1 METIIAQSTP
11 NGFSGL
17 AILRISGPNCKKI
30 LRTFCKKQNFSP
42 RTISLNYFYDA
53 KSEILDQVM
62 IVFYKSPKSFTGE
75 DMLEIF
81 PHGSPIILEKIL
93 AELLNL
99 EKNRIA
105 MPGEFSK
112 RAILNRKLSL
122 IDAENLNNL
131 IHAETEFERR
141 LIAWQSFG
149 GLNNKLTNWKEKLI
163 EIIALC
169 DATIEFDTEDDTIA
183 NVDVQKNIF
192 ELKAVVEATISRSK
206 LAKKIIEG
214 QKIVICGP
222 PNVGK
227 STIFNLIN
235 QEERSIVSGHTGT
248 TRDIISTPIML
259 KNKKLCIFDTAGIR
273 ESTNE
278 IEQIGIKKAKELI
291 DSVQNI
297 ILVLSSDVVKN
308 EYIKQVREFL
318 NQLKGKKILVLFN
331 KMDLDVK
338 VKETLQ
344 EHLPELKKLP
354 SITTCCAQEGQ
365 NNKMYEIIV
374 KFISNCFLKKPEE
387 DISSDAFVEKR
398 HFEHLKKIKNHLIL
412 ASSRGIGVEIA
423 AEELRLALLE
433 LESLTGNVENERKF
447 DYIFKSFCIGK

>member
-1 METIIAQSTP
+1 MDTIIAQSTP
-11 NGFSGL
+11 YGISGL
-17 AILRISGPNCKKI
+17 AILRVSGPNCKKI
-30 LRTFCKKQNFSP
+30 LRKFCKKQKLSP
-42 RTISLNYFYDA
+42 RRMSLNYFYDTN
-53 KSEILDQVM
+53 SEILDQVM
-62 IVFYKSPKSFTGE
+62 IVFYKSPRSFTGE

-93 AELLNL
+93 HALLNL

-105 MPGEFSK
+105 KPGEFSK
-112 RAILNRKLSL
+112 RAILNKKLTL

-149 GLNNKLTNWKEKLI
+149 GLKNKLTYWKEKLI

-169 DATIEFDTEDDTIA
+169 EATIEFDAEDEKIA
-183 NVDVQKNIF
+183 NIDVQKKVSEFQAI
-192 ELKAVVEATISRSK
+192 VEETLSK
-206 LAKKIIEG
+206 SNQAKKIIEG
-214 QKIVICGP
+214 QKVVICGP

-227 STIFNLIN
+227 SSIFNLIN
-235 QEERSIVSGHTGT
+235 QEDRSIVSNHSGT
-248 TRDIISTPIML
+248 TRDIISIPIML
-259 KNKKLCIFDTAGIR
+259 KNKKLCIFDTAGMR
-273 ESTNE
+273 ETSNE
-278 IEQIGIKKAKELI
+278 IEQIGIKKAEDLV

-308 EYIKQVREFL
+308 EYIKQVQTFL
-318 NQLKGKKILVLFN
+318 NKQKGKKILVLFN
-331 KMDLDVK
+331 KWDLDKK

-344 EHLPELKKLP
+344 EHLPQLRKLP
-354 SITTCCAQEGQ
+354 SITIYCVQQGER
-365 NNKMYEIIV
+365 NKMYEKVV
-374 KFISNCFLKKPEE
+374 KFITNYLLKKPKK

-412 ASSRGIGVEIA
+412 ASGREIGIELV

-433 LESLTGNVENERKF
+433 LESIIGNVDNERKL